1 MPFDITF
8 DLAFAWAILI
18 ATAVLLY
25 VVLDG
30 FDLGIGIL
38 FPLFPESEDR
48 EVMMNTIAPV
58 WDGNETWL
66 ILGGGGL
73 FAAFPLAYATLM
85 PAFYAPIIAMLL
97 GLIFR
102 GVAFEYCARST
113 NNKRLWEASFW
124 LGSTIAAFCQG
135 LMLGAF
141 IQGIEV
147 TGREYSGG
155 WFDWL
160 TPFTVTVGLAVI
172 AGYALLGICWL
183 IMKTADELQHN
194 LYAIAIRNA
203 AVLFTFVVIVSL
215 WTPFLDND
223 ISERWFS
230 WPNIAFVA
238 PVPLLVF
245 GCWVLLVTSIR
256 NKHEY
261 YPFFATLGLFIL
273 SYVGFAISMFPYIV
287 PRHFTIWEA
296 ANPPESLA
304 FLLYGTL
311 ALLPLILGYT
321 AYAYWVFRGKVR
333 PGDGYH

>member
-1 MPFDITF
+1 MVF
-8 DLAFAWAILI
+8 DLAFIWAILI
-18 ATAVLLY
+18 ATAILLY

-38 FPLFPESEDR
+38 FPLFPAREDR
-48 EVMMNTIAPV
+48 DVMMNTIAPV

-102 GVAFEYCARST
+102 GVAFEYVARAHP
-113 NNKRLWEASFW
+113 KDRRWWEWSFAA
-124 LGSTIAAFCQG
+124 GSTIAAFCQG
-135 LMLGAF
+135 MMLGAF
-141 IQGIEV
+141 IQGIDV
-147 TGREYSGG
+147 TGRNYSGG
-155 WFDWL
+155 WFDWF
-160 TPFTVTVGLAVI
+160 TPFTVTVGLGVVSA
-172 AGYALLGICWL
+172 YALLGLCWL
-183 IMKTADELQHN
+183 IMKTTDELQYD
-194 LYAIAIRNA
+194 LYRIAMPIA
-203 AVLFTFVVIVSL
+203 SIVFCFVAIVSL
-215 WTPFLDND
+215 WTPFLDTD
-223 ISERWFS
+223 IAQRWFS
-230 WPNIAFVA
+230 WPNIALVA
-238 PVPLLVF
+238 PVPVLVF
-245 GCWVLLVTSIR
+245 ACWVLLFTSIKAR
-256 NKHEY
+256 HEY
-261 YPFFATLGLFIL
+261 YPFLATLGLFIL

-311 ALLPLILGYT
+311 ALLPVILGYT
-321 AYAYWVFRGKVR
+321 AYVYWVFRGKVK